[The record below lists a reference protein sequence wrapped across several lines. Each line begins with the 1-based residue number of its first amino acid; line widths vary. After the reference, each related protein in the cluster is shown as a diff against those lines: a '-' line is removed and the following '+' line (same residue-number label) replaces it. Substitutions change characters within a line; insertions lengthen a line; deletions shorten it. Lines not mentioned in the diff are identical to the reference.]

1 MTRSRERPAPGA
13 GTRFV
18 GVLGSPVRHSW
29 SPAMM
34 NAAFEHL
41 GLDWRYGAFEV
52 PPTRFA
58 AALEGLRA
66 LGFVGANI
74 TVPHKEAAALA
85 CDELGREAELAGAVN
100 TVVMQ
105 AGTIIG
111 HNTDAAGFVAAA
123 REALAFDPA
132 GADVVI
138 LGAGGSAR
146 AVVVGLALAG
156 AASLTVINRTA
167 ARAEA
172 MCHALGEAFPAA
184 KLQAAA
190 WEPAPLEA
198 AVARASLLVDCTVVG
213 LEPETAPPCAI
224 PVDTLQASAAVATL
238 VYHREPELLAR
249 ARARGLRTMDGHL
262 MLLHQAAAAL
272 PLWTNTEAPLEVMR
286 AALDRVR

>member
-1 MTRSRERPAPGA
+1 MSRTPAQGA
-13 GTRFV
+13 GTRYLA
-18 GVLGSPVRHSW
+18 VLGSPVRHSW

-52 PPTRFA
+52 PPARFA

-85 CDELGREAELAGAVN
+85 CDELAKEAELAGAVN
-100 TVVMQ
+100 TVVVR
-105 AGTIIG
+105 GGHLVG
-111 HNTDAAGFVAAA
+111 HNTDAGGFVTAA
-123 REALAFDPA
+123 REGLAFEPA
-132 GADVVI
+132 GAKVVV

-156 AASLTVINRTA
+156 AAQITVVNRTL

-172 MCHALGEAFPAA
+172 MRGALAESLGGTRVMAAPWETGPLSEALA
-184 KLQAAA
+184 QAG
-190 WEPAPLEA
+190 
-198 AVARASLLVDCTVVG
+198 LLVDCTAVG
-213 LEPETAPPCAI
+213 LEPDNGHPVEI
-224 PVDTLQASAAVATL
+224 PIDALPASAAVSTL
-238 VYHREPELLAR
+238 VYHREPELLTR
-249 ARARGLRTMDGHL
+249 AKARGLRTADGHL

-272 PLWTNTEAPLEVMR
+272 TLWTNSDAPLEVMR